1 MGLVETGVGL
11 FLRRRD
17 KGVALR
23 WIQDSEFTNNHDEA
37 ALRVF
42 DIIGYGLTAHS
53 PLQAK
58 KYKFF
63 LDNDVIVLNRDNL
76 LDESFN
82 QVAILKNNYVP
93 PPVPHY
99 CLSGQELKE
108 KMREHLLNLE
118 KKGIIFGYDVEI
130 GLNLA
135 TVLSGADT
143 DKSKTLSED
152 DLYNLERQTLINL
165 IQSQKTRD
173 RIHAMLLNG
182 RRLKN

>member
-1 MGLVETGVGL
+1 MKYSLKPVISSVSGLAIGGGFEVACQTSRMVSHMNSTLGLVETGVGL
-11 FLRRRD
+11 IPGGGGIKEL
-17 KGVALR
+17 LWR

-99 CLSGQELKE
+99 CLSGQ
-108 KMREHLLNLE
+108 
-118 KKGIIFGYDVEI
+118 G
-130 GLNLA
+130 
-135 TVLSGADT
+135 
-143 DKSKTLSED
+143 
-152 DLYNLERQTLINL
+152 
-165 IQSQKTRD
+165 
-173 RIHAMLLNG
+173 
-182 RRLKN
+182 

>member
-1 MGLVETGVGL
+1 MKYSLKPVISSVSGLAIGGGFEVACQTSRTDHMNSTLGLVETGVGL
-11 FLRRRD
+11 IPGGGGIKEL
-17 KGVALR
+17 LWR

-82 QVAILKNNYVP
+82 QVAIKEQLCSTCASLLFKWSRVKGKN
-93 PPVPHY
+93 
-99 CLSGQELKE
+99 
-108 KMREHLLNLE
+108 
-118 KKGIIFGYDVEI
+118 
-130 GLNLA
+130 A
-135 TVLSGADT
+135 
-143 DKSKTLSED
+143 
-152 DLYNLERQTLINL
+152 
-165 IQSQKTRD
+165 
-173 RIHAMLLNG
+173 
-182 RRLKN
+182 